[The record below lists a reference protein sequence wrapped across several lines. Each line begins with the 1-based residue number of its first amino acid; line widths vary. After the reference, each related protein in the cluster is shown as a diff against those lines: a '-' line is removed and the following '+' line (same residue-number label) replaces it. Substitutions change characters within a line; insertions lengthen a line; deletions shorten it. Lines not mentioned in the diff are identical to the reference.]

1 MNEPLALIASVFIAI
16 VALALLHIV
25 IDWVNIKRQ
34 EKAQAKHDA
43 EYELEERLYK
53 IEYTLWEHG
62 IMKRGIP
69 PIPPPPPMEEVPR

>member
-1 MNEPLALIASVFIAI
+1 MNQPLALIASVAIAI
-16 VALALLHIV
+16 VAAALLHIV
-25 IDWVNIKRQ
+25 TDWVNIKHK

-53 IEYTLWEHG
+53 IEYALWEHR
-62 IMKRGIP
+62 ITNRGMP